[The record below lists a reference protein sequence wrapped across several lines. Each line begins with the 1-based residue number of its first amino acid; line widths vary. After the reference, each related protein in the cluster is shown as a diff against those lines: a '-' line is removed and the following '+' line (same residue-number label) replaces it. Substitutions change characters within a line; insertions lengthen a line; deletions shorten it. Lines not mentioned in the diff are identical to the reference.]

1 MKNKVE
7 ILLWMLLSILPSIV
21 FARKLDSRI
30 EYAMA
35 YGAEAKIC
43 LQVCDDAGCPVSNA
57 SVRAGFDML
66 PRPHSVYGKTDT
78 NGVCIVKGK
87 TNGNKVSFFVGRDGF
102 YGSRKEISY
111 VPMGREHEVE
121 KGRWQPYGA
130 IEHIVLRRVRNPVR
144 MTVAFMREFN
154 NTKTIGSWVGFDLE
168 KRDFVSPVGKGNVS
182 DFEVLFEWDGR
193 RFADYRGMSM
203 KLRFTDEFSGYY
215 QCDVNAN
222 SEFKGPYA
230 ASSGM
235 SYLQNAD
242 FFERVIIDEEA
253 GWKDYERKFFDESK
267 CWVVRSRCEVDAEGN
282 LVSAHYSVVHNIEFG
297 YERKGGVCLC
307 ITGAFNPVPNDTNLE
322 DFETAERARH
332 FIHQCEP
339 PPLN

>member
-1 MKNKVE
+1 MMFPCV
-7 ILLWMLLSILPSIV
+7 V
-21 FARKLDSRI
+21 FARQLKLEQR
-30 EYAMA
+30 
-35 YGAEAKIC
+35 GAIANGADAKIF
-43 LQVCDDAGCPVSNA
+43 LKVHDDKGGAVTNA
-57 SVRAGFDML
+57 SVRIATYMPTGEYSL
-66 PRPHSVYGKTDT
+66 YGKTDT
-78 NGVCIVKGK
+78 NGVCVVKVK
-87 TNGNKVSFFVGRDGF
+87 TNGFYLDFLVGKEGYYGTRKRISFLKIG
-102 YGSRKEISY
+102 E
-111 VPMGREHEVE
+111 EHEVKE
-121 KGRWQPYGA
+121 GKWQPYGSTEN
-130 IEHIVLRRVRNPVR
+130 IELRKIRAP
-144 MTVAFMREFN
+144 THLSVAFMREFN

-242 FFERVIIDEEA
+242 FFERVIINEEA

-297 YERKGGVCLC
+297 YERKGGICLC
-307 ITGAFNPVPNDTNLE
+307 VTGAFNPVPNDTNLE

-339 PPLN
+339 PPWN